1 METPGK
7 RKRTNLDN
15 EKNRRFCSILSCIQ
29 NRVDRN
35 WQTILQ
41 LFRTS
46 MLNDALWVIFSS
58 NQINLK
64 MTTVKM
70 YRRENATEVHSMP
83 TGVRLIYMVY

>member
-7 RKRTNLDN
+7 RKRTNLDY
-15 EKNRRFCSILSCIQ
+15 EKNGRFCSILSCIQ
-29 NRVDRN
+29 IRVDRN

-41 LFRTS
+41 ILRTS

-83 TGVRLIYMVY
+83 TG